1 MSTFIII
8 PVGLFLISLVVL
20 TSCFGIYFSRK
31 NKFIG
36 NISSKRNTIILVSI
50 LNIIIFLILFER
62 GYNIGGAIGSTLGY
76 VLGLPFTMGYA
87 GTFFM
92 KRVFKDYPITK
103 KDYWSASFFSL
114 IWVIIL
120 TVKL

>member
-8 PVGLFLISLVVL
+8 FVGIFLISLVIL

-31 NKFIG
+31 YKFID

-62 GYNIGGAIGSTLGY
+62 GYNIGGAIGSALGY
-76 VLGLPFTMGYA
+76 VLGLPFTMGYV
-87 GTFFM
+87 GTFIM
-92 KRVFKDYPITK
+92 RRVFKKNLITK

-120 TVKL
+120 TIKV

>member
-8 PVGLFLISLVVL
+8 SVGLFLISLVVL

-31 NKFIG
+31 YKFIG
-36 NISSKRNTIILVSI
+36 HISSKRNTIILVSI

-62 GYNIGGAIGSTLGY
+62 GYNIGGAIGSALGY
-76 VLGLPFTMGYA
+76 VLGLPFTMGYV
-87 GTFFM
+87 GTFIM
-92 KRVFKDYPITK
+92 RRVFKKNLITK

-120 TVKL
+120 TIKV

>member
-1 MSTFIII
+1 MSITIIFA
-8 PVGLFLISLVVL
+8 VVFLISLVIL
-20 TSCFGIYFSRK
+20 TSCLGIYLSK
-31 NKFIG
+31 KYEVIG
-36 NISSKRNTIILVSI
+36 NLSSKRNTIISVSI

-62 GYNIGGAIGSTLGY
+62 GYNIGGAIGGALGY

>member
-31 NKFIG
+31 YKFIG

-50 LNIIIFLILFER
+50 
-62 GYNIGGAIGSTLGY
+62 AITITIATLMAEKLEKHCCKFQAFIPIVFSTSSEQL
-76 VLGLPFTMGYA
+76 
-87 GTFFM
+87 
-92 KRVFKDYPITK
+92 R
-103 KDYWSASFFSL
+103 
-114 IWVIIL
+114 
-120 TVKL
+120 